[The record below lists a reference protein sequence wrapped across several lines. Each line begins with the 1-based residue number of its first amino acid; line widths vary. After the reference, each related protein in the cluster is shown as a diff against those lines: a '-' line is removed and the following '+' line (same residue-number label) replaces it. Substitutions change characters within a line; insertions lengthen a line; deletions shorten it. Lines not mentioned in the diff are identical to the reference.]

1 MRTTKPAVSRTQLPL
16 VIAAFA
22 GTLGVWGCSGPNDK
36 APVGASSAS
45 PPAAQT
51 ATTPTPDVPS
61 ASAAV
66 GGSAAT
72 ADAAKNSDP
81 AMEPMSKKE
90 EANAMPMPGQVN
102 DHSTL
107 SPKPAQK

>member
-1 MRTTKPAVSRTQLPL
+1 MRTMKPGVSRKQLPL

-45 PPAAQT
+45 PSAAQT
-51 ATTPTPDVPS
+51 ATTPTPDVPP
-61 ASAAV
+61 ADTAVPRTAA
-66 GGSAAT
+66 
-72 ADAAKNSDP
+72 ADAAKGSDP
-81 AMEPMSKKE
+81 AMTPMSKRE
-90 EANAMPMPGQVN
+90 EASAMPMPGQAN

-107 SPKPAQK
+107 ADKPTQK